1 MVYPTL
7 FALAFLL
14 FNFYYFIIVVQ
25 SLKCYAPKLEWVN
38 DLPRF
43 PRNEFELTECNT
55 GIQKCVGGCKHC
67 MIIEGSYIAKSC
79 TVEDDV
85 ILMMLGV
92 HEAGCKNVTEEQS
105 EQYANWVNN
114 SIGKQAQSALVPNS
128 TRVCRC
134 SWDGCNYSSSKVDR
148 ELFSHHNGATRF
160 SGTILMK
167 PLLLMTIVTTAS
179 VVVVLVGVCL

>member
-1 MVYPTL
+1 M
-7 FALAFLL
+7 
-14 FNFYYFIIVVQ
+14 
-25 SLKCYAPKLEWVN
+25 EWVD

-43 PRNEFELTECNT
+43 PRNEFELTECDT
-55 GIQKCVGGCKHC
+55 GIQKCVGGCTHC
-67 MIIEGSYIAKSC
+67 LIIEGSYVAKSC

-92 HEAGCKNVTEEQS
+92 HEEGCKNVTEAQS
-105 EQYANWVNN
+105 KQYASWVND

-148 ELFSHHNGATRF
+148 ELMLFGNHSESPKIPGK
-160 SGTILMK
+160 ILLTV
-167 PLLLMTIVTTAS
+167 LLIFHIITTTS
-179 VVVVLVGVCL
+179 QIRIF